1 MTVWDI
7 ILIICGGISVLGFLF
22 MLVAIIFD
30 ENSNKRGIENFW
42 MLLAGLFILLVFFVW
57 AALKLCDLWYYLSE
71 AMKHGGVRKYKAW
84 LKQKEIEEEKAKQ
97 EREAR
102 VKAEK
107 EEYERVKKDFLDG
120 KITRT
125 NLPRVEDGI
134 TSFEFSPE
142 MMLSVDYDSN
152 VREIIYIENEYNE
165 RLNRFFIEH
174 KDLRLYHMYKFV
186 YLPALNEELNGGDVL
201 HYLYPDATS
210 DSKISI
216 SLTSN
221 YPMQYLV
228 YPEDRDKIK
237 QGMFFFRDGRDN
249 HGAEYVEGDYHPLY
263 EGTDEEIIAQ
273 LDAIVKKVHDKH
285 SNAAVYCKEKRPETK
300 EGAKNFAD
308 DQFSWEL
315 YDDDVAII
323 IDEVR
328 ERFKKL
334 KEKGL
339 TEKILFHM
347 LKEKPKLS
355 RLVITK
361 DMRIMLPDYNNM
373 EIKMEPINKAVYLLF
388 LKHPEGIVFKCLPD
402 FRKELIEIYQM
413 IKPLGLNERAIQSIE
428 DVTNPC
434 LNSINEKCARIR
446 GAFVSQFDE
455 DLASQYYISGWRG
468 EPKKIELPRDLV
480 TWE

>member
-1 MTVWDI
+1 MSIWEIVIIVLAILNVICIALAVFVVISEWIEHHKFKWSALLMGIFIYPVLLLAAIEIVYEYIEDI
-7 ILIICGGISVLGFLF
+7 IKDGGFKGHR
-22 MLVAIIFD
+22 
-30 ENSNKRGIENFW
+30 E
-42 MLLAGLFILLVFFVW
+42 
-57 AALKLCDLWYYLSE
+57 KLQRE
-71 AMKHGGVRKYKAW
+71 
-84 LKQKEIEEEKAKQ
+84 EEEKRQ
-97 EREAR
+97 REIEW
-102 VKAEK
+102 KAEQAEYAK
-107 EEYERVKKDFLDG
+107 KREEWDRIKASYLKDEI
-120 KITRT
+120 KRT
-125 NLPRVEDGI
+125 ELPRVENGI
-134 TSFEFSPE
+134 DSFEFSPE
-142 MMLSVDYDSN
+142 MMLSVDYDSD
-152 VREIIYIENEYNE
+152 VREIVYIENEYNE

-263 EGTDEEIIAQ
+263 EGTDEEIIVQ

-388 LKHPEGIVFKCLPD
+388 LRHPEGIVFKCLPD

-455 DLASQYYISGWRG
+455 DLARKYYIGGWRG
-468 EPKKIELPRDLV
+468 EAKKIELPRDLV
-480 TWE
+480 VWE

>member
-1 MTVWDI
+1 MSIWEIVLI
-7 ILIICGGISVLGFLF
+7 ILAVLNVISIVISVLVVISEWHDNQRFKWHILLIG
-22 MLVAIIFD
+22 IF
-30 ENSNKRGIENFW
+30 IYPV
-42 MLLAGLFILLVFFVW
+42 LLFIAIGEFLDYLYTVYKDGGFKGHRER
-57 AALKLCDLWYYLSE
+57 LKRE
-71 AMKHGGVRKYKAW
+71 EEE
-84 LKQKEIEEEKAKQ
+84 LKQGRLKWEAEQAEYAKKREEWNRIKALYLKGEIK
-97 EREAR
+97 
-102 VKAEK
+102 
-107 EEYERVKKDFLDG
+107 
-120 KITRT
+120 RT
-125 NLPRVEDGI
+125 ELPRVENGI
-134 TSFEFSPE
+134 DSFEFSPE
-142 MMLSVDYDSN
+142 MLLSVDYDSD

-165 RLNRFFIEH
+165 RLNRFFLEH
-174 KDLRLYHMYKFV
+174 KELRLYHMYKFV
-186 YLPALNEELNGGDVL
+186 YLPALIEDLKGGDVL
-201 HYLYPDATS
+201 HYLYPDAKS
-210 DSKISI
+210 DAELPI
-216 SLTSN
+216 SLTSD
-221 YPMQYLV
+221 YPLQYLV
-228 YPEDRDKIK
+228 YPGDRDQIK

-249 HGAEYVEGDYHPLY
+249 HGAEYVEGDYHPLH

-285 SNAAVYCKEKRPETK
+285 AHAAVYCKEERPKKK
-300 EGAKNFAD
+300 EGSKNYAD
-308 DQFSWEL
+308 EQFSWEL

-339 TEKILFHM
+339 TEKILFRI

-361 DMRIMLPDYNNM
+361 DMRIVLPDYNNM
-373 EIKMEPINKAVYLLF
+373 EIKMEPINKAVFLLF
-388 LKHPEGIVFKCLPD
+388 LRHPEGIVFKCLPD
-402 FRKELIEIYQM
+402 YRKELVDIYQM
-413 IKPLGLNERAIQSIE
+413 IKPYGLNERVIQSIE

-455 DLASQYYISGWRG
+455 DLARQYYIWGWRG

>member
-1 MTVWDI
+1 
-7 ILIICGGISVLGFLF
+7 LGFLF
-22 MLVAIIFD
+22 VLIAILLD
-30 ENSNKRGIENFW
+30 NNTKARGKENFW
-42 MLLAGLFILLVFFVW
+42 MLLAGLFIILVFCVW
-57 AALKLCDLWYYLSE
+57 AALKLCDLWDYLSK
-71 AMKHGGVRKYKAW
+71 AKKHGGVRKYKVW
-84 LKQKEIEEEKAKQ
+84 LKQKEIEEEKARQ

-102 VKAEK
+102 VKAKK

-125 NLPRVEDGI
+125 DLPRVEDGI

-142 MMLSVDYDSN
+142 MILSVDYDSN
-152 VREIIYIENEYNE
+152 VREIVYIENEYNE

-186 YLPALNEELNGGDVL
+186 YLPTLNEELIGGDVL
-201 HYLYPDATS
+201 HYLYPDVKS
-210 DSKISI
+210 DVKLQVT
-216 SLTSN
+216 LTSN

-263 EGTDEEIIAQ
+263 EGSDEEIIAQ

-285 SNAAVYCKEKRPETK
+285 SHAAVYCKEERPKSK
-300 EGAKNFAD
+300 EGSKNYAD
-308 DQFSWEL
+308 EQFSREL

-323 IDEVR
+323 IDEVK

-339 TEKILFHM
+339 TEKILFHI

-355 RLVITK
+355 GLVITK

-388 LKHPEGIVFKCLPD
+388 LRHPEGIVFKYLPD
-402 FRKELIEIYQM
+402 YRKELIDIYQL

-455 DLASQYYISGWRG
+455 DLAKQYYIWGWRG
-468 EPKKIELPRDLV
+468 EAKKIVLPRDLV